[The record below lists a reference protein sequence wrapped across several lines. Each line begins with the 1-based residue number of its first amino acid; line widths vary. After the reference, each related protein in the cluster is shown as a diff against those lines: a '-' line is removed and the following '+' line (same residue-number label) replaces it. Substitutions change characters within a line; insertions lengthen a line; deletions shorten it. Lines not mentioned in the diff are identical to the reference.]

1 MMIALGKYL
10 VRQFILPVLAVMAV
24 VVSLGWHASSTSA
37 EPSAQMQAVEG
48 GKPQLIAE
56 APFGKPEL
64 FVQRDSGAEL
74 TVLRMPT
81 DFILEVRCYGAY
93 PVRLTRNTV
102 GQNLLEC
109 QVPR

>member
-1 MMIALGKYL
+1 
-10 VRQFILPVLAVMAV
+10 MAV
-24 VVSLGWHASSTSA
+24 VLSLGWHASSSGA
-37 EPSAQMQAVEG
+37 EPSPQMQAVAG

-56 APFGKPEL
+56 VPFKKPEL
-64 FVQRDSGAEL
+64 FVQRNSDAEL

-81 DFILEVRCYGAY
+81 DFIVEVRCYGAY
-93 PVRLTRNTV
+93 PLRLTRNAV

>member
-1 MMIALGKYL
+1 MIAFGKYL
-10 VRQFILPVLAVMAV
+10 VRRFILPVLVVMAV
-24 VVSLGWHASSTSA
+24 VVSLGWHASSTFA
-37 EPSAQMQAVEG
+37 KPSPQMQAVER
-48 GKPQLIAE
+48 GKPQLITE
-56 APFGKPEL
+56 VPFEKPEL

-93 PVRLTRNTV
+93 PLRLTRNAV

>member
-1 MMIALGKYL
+1 MIAFGKYL
-10 VRQFILPVLAVMAV
+10 VRRFILPVLAVMAV
-24 VVSLGWHASSTSA
+24 VGSLGWHTSSISA
-37 EPSAQMQAVEG
+37 EPSPQLQVVEG
-48 GKPQLIAE
+48 GKPQLITE
-56 APFGKPEL
+56 VPFEKPEL

-93 PVRLTRNTV
+93 PLRLTRNAV

>member
-1 MMIALGKYL
+1 MIAFGKYL
-10 VRQFILPVLAVMAV
+10 VRRFILPVLVVMAV
-24 VVSLGWHASSTSA
+24 VVSLGWHASFTSA
-37 EPSAQMQAVEG
+37 EPSPQMQAVEG

-56 APFGKPEL
+56 VPFEKPEL

-81 DFILEVRCYGAY
+81 NFILEVRCYGAY
-93 PVRLTRNTV
+93 PLRLTRNAV

-109 QVPR
+109 QVSR